1 MSHNGF
7 RDLRVWQKAMDLAVV
22 VYGIT
27 GRFPRDERFGLV
39 SQARRAAVD
48 VASDIAEGHGRFTPG
63 EFRNLLSC
71 ARGSLNEVE
80 TDFEIA
86 YRLTYVSQADRTAIL
101 DSTDEV
107 ARMLTA
113 LKRSIG
119 R

>member
-1 MSHNGF
+1 MSHNGY
-7 RDLRVWQKAMDLAVV
+7 RDLKVWHKAVDQAVL

-27 GRFPRDERFGLV
+27 GHFPRDERFGLI

-86 YRLTYVSQADRTAIL
+86 HRLTFVSQADRIAIM
-101 DSTDEV
+101 DST
-107 ARMLTA
+107 
-113 LKRSIG
+113 
-119 R
+119 